1 MKLLQRHISVLPGVT
16 DASFSLSIRTDK
28 QIILLYMLTQT
39 LIFYFFFN
47 FYFLERTVWN
57 RQNQSFIGKRVCPSL
72 VMLNYLNNILPS
84 EKVLSYIHLELRLTL
99 LFTLLFISS
108 SGREKKEKKEKRALR
123 IKCNTP
129 PNTHSIP
136 HKDKTIK

>member
-1 MKLLQRHISVLPGVT
+1 MPHSHFPLGQISKLFCYICLPK
-16 DASFSLSIRTDK
+16 LSSSI
-28 QIILLYMLTQT
+28 
-39 LIFYFFFN
+39 FFFN

-57 RQNQSFIGKRVCPSL
+57 RQNQSFIGQRVCPSL